1 MARVNPGASAAV
13 GPSHSPALIARAH
26 RTRFRVHPRFVSS
39 GRVTARWG
47 TVAAYAAVAAANQL
61 LWLTYAP
68 ITTATAEHFDVS
80 ETAVGWLSQVFPLL
94 YVVLA
99 IPAGLALDRRFRPSL
114 LTGAWLTAVGG
125 AVRLGIDTFAAA
137 LAGQIL
143 IATAQPLILN
153 AVTKV
158 AITSLPPEERT
169 RGISIGSAGIFAGTA
184 LALPLGPL
192 LGDAES
198 LIPLLVVDLVAA
210 LAAAVWLTAAMFR
223 APAVAPAW
231 PAPAASLPATSPA
244 PSPPA
249 ALPPAAAPACSPP
262 AVAPACSPPASSPPA
277 AASKCSPPAAAPAA
291 APPAFAGR
299 RELQVV
305 WADRTI
311 RRLAAVAFL
320 GFGVFVA
327 LTTWL
332 QALLEPAGISD
343 QTAGWLLGAMVLSGV
358 VGSAVL
364 PAPLARRGAERTFL
378 RVAAVVAAAGCVTL
392 ALAPGA
398 AFIVVVPLGVV
409 LLGSLPVILELT
421 ERRSATSAATGL
433 IWLAGNAG
441 GIVVAVL
448 VQTTSGHPGAAF
460 SLLAATA
467 ALVLLVV

>member
-1 MARVNPGASAAV
+1 M
-13 GPSHSPALIARAH
+13 
-26 RTRFRVHPRFVSS
+26 
-39 GRVTARWG
+39 TARWG

-99 IPAGLALDRRFRPSL
+99 IPAGLALDRRFRSSL

-143 IATAQPLILN
+143 IAIAQPLILN

-158 AITSLPPEERT
+158 AITSLPPQERT
-169 RGISIGSAGIFAGTA
+169 RGISLGSAGIFAGTA

-198 LIPLLVVDLVAA
+198 LIPLLVFDLVAA

-223 APAVAPAW
+223 APAVAAV
-231 PAPAASLPATSPA
+231 SPA
-244 PSPPA
+244 LA
-249 ALPPAAAPACSPP
+249 A
-262 AVAPACSPPASSPPA
+262 SPPA
-277 AASKCSPPAAAPAA
+277 AASAGSPPAAARDASPPAAAPAV

-299 RELQVV
+299 RELQAV

-311 RRLAAVAFL
+311 RRLAGVAFL

-358 VGSAVL
+358 VGSALL

-421 ERRSATSAATGL
+421 ERRSPTSAATGM

-441 GIVVAVL
+441 GLVVAVL
-448 VQTTSGHPGAAF
+448 VSTMSGHPGAAF

-467 ALVLLVV
+467 ALVLLVA